1 MHALKG
7 DYTIKLNID
16 YLKTSLLTDFYEF
29 TMTNSIFES
38 ELCNTIAYFDMFFR
52 KNPDNAGFAIMA
64 GLETLIESLK
74 NFKFSKEDISYLKS
88 LQIFD
93 DKFLKYL
100 ENFKLTCDIWAV
112 PEGSPI
118 FPGEPILTVRGPYI
132 QVQLIETLILLTIN
146 HQSLIATKA
155 NRIVR
160 AANGRDVFEFGARRA
175 LGSNSAIYGT
185 RAAFI
190 GGCSGTSLT
199 IAAKEFGIPISGTM
213 SHSYIQL
220 FDNELDAFK
229 NYARKY
235 PENCMLLVDTYDTIK
250 SGIKNAIKVFNEELL
265 PKGVRPLG
273 IRIDSG
279 DITYLSKKARC
290 ILDEAGFKDCKIC
303 ASNSLDEYLIRDM
316 LIQGAKIDCFGV
328 GEKLITSASSPIL
341 GGVYKLSSIEKNNT
355 HIPKIKVSENAEK
368 ITTPCFKN
376 VYRLLDNKTKKF
388 VADVVTLHDEKI
400 DSSSYEIF
408 DPDNTWKRKVVN
420 NFTALK
426 LQKMIFNKGVCCYE
440 SPSIQNIQLF
450 CNQQVSMLWDE
461 ITRFQSPHKYYVDLS
476 QKLWN
481 IKKELLLKNKL

>member
-1 MHALKG
+1 MKG
-7 DYTIKLNID
+7 DYTINLNID
-16 YLKTSLLTDFYEF
+16 NLKIALLTDFYEF
-29 TMTNSIFES
+29 TMTNSIFQS
-38 ELCNTIAYFDMFFR
+38 DLCNTIAYFDMFFR

-64 GLETLIESLK
+64 GLETLIEFLK
-74 NFKFSKEDISYLKS
+74 NFNFSKEDILYLRS

-93 DKFLKYL
+93 DNFLKYL
-100 ENFKLTCDIWAV
+100 ENFKLTCDIWAI
-112 PEGSPI
+112 PEGTPI

-132 QVQLIETLILLTIN
+132 QAQLIETLILLIIN

-175 LGSNSAIYGT
+175 LGSDSALYGT

-199 IAAKEFGIPISGTM
+199 LAAKKFGIPISGTM

-229 NYARKY
+229 NYAKKY

-250 SGIKNAIKVFNEELL
+250 SGIKNAIKVFNEELV
-265 PKGVRPLG
+265 PKGIRPLG

-279 DITYLSKKARC
+279 DITYLSKKARH

-303 ASNSLDEYLIRDM
+303 VSNSLDEYLIRDM
-316 LIQGAKIDCFGV
+316 LIQGAEIDCFGV
-328 GEKLITSASSPIL
+328 GEKLITSASNPIL

-355 HIPKIKVSENAEK
+355 YIPKIKVSENTEK

-388 VADVVTLHDEKI
+388 VADLITLRDEEI
-400 DSSSYEIF
+400 DSSSPYEIF
-408 DPDNTWKRKVVN
+408 DPDNTWKRKVID
-420 NFTALK
+420 NFTTIK
-426 LQKMIFNKGVCCYE
+426 LQKMIFNKGNCCYK
-440 SPSIQNIQLF
+440 SPSIKDIQLF
-450 CNQQVSMLWDE
+450 CKQQVSMLWEE
-461 ITRFQSPHKYYVDLS
+461 ITRFQSPHKYCVDLS